1 MIKQL
6 FTLYKLGRKL
16 AKSDVLNIVSKFKKP
31 PLAIKIL
38 FQILS
43 FSFSNSKKN
52 ILNENEG
59 EKLSKSLQ
67 SMGTT
72 FIKLGQFL
80 VTRPDI
86 IGEELAKQLEGLQ
99 DRLPP
104 FSLSEAKSIIKKDLG
119 EETFNSIIDLSE
131 PVAAASIAQVH
142 KAKIIDTGTIKDVAI
157 KILRPDIKKRFNEE
171 IDALMLFAFL
181 VESFIKK
188 TKRLKLMEVVFLLKE
203 ITNLEMDLRFEAAAA
218 NEYAENTKNDAGFRV
233 PTTYWNFTSENVM
246 TLDWVDGVSI
256 RETEDLQRR
265 NIDTKQIAS
274 DIIQHFLRHAV
285 RDGFFHADMHQGNIF
300 IDNGTIKDVA
310 IKILRPDIKKKFNEE
325 IDALMLFAF
334 LVESFI
340 KKTKRLKLMEVV
352 FLLKEITNLEMD
364 LRFEAAA
371 ANEYAENTKN
381 DAGFRVP
388 IIYWNFTSE
397 NVMTLDWVDG
407 VSIRETEDL
416 QRRNIDTKQIS
427 SDIIQHFLRHAV
439 RDGFFHADMHQGNI
453 FIDNNGQIVP
463 IDFGIMGRLDNLSKR
478 FLAEILFGFI
488 QRDYK
493 KVAEVHL
500 VAGLV
505 PKDVPVND
513 LAQAL
518 RSIGEPIFG
527 QSVKDI
533 SGGKL
538 LKQLFDVTEKFN
550 MQTQPQLLMLQ
561 KTMVVVEGVAR
572 KLNPDTNIWETSKP
586 VLENW
591 LRDTKDP
598 INTLSEGLKSTTEVI
613 KRLPDFP
620 EIMDKANQALTFLA
634 SGQIPRNSNSFTALN
649 EKKLEMIAFRNQ
661 SIVGL
666 LLLVI
671 FGLLVF

>member
-1 MIKQL
+1 MIKKLLVL
-6 FTLYKLGRKL
+6 FKLGRKL
-16 AKSDVLNIVSKFKKP
+16 AKSDVLNIVSKFNKP
-31 PLAIKIL
+31 PTIIKVL
-38 FQILS
+38 FHILS
-43 FSFSNSKKN
+43 FSFSNKKDDLKN
-52 ILNENEG
+52 NEG
-59 EKLSKSLQ
+59 KKLSKSLQ

-80 VTRPDI
+80 ATRPDI
-86 IGEELAKQLEGLQ
+86 IGEELSHELENLQ
-99 DRLPP
+99 DKLPP
-104 FSLSEAKSIIKKDLG
+104 FSLFQAKEIIKKDLG

-142 KAKIIDTGTIKDVAI
+142 KAKINDNGTIKDVAI
-157 KILRPDIKKRFNEE
+157 KILRPDIKKIFNDE

-181 VESFIKK
+181 VESFAKK
-188 TKRLKLMEVVFLLKE
+188 TKRLKLIEVVFLLKE

-218 NEYAENTKNDAGFRV
+218 NEYLENTKNDVGFRV
-233 PTTYWNFTSENVM
+233 P
-246 TLDWVDGVSI
+246 
-256 RETEDLQRR
+256 Q
-265 NIDTKQIAS
+265 
-274 DIIQHFLRHAV
+274 
-285 RDGFFHADMHQGNIF
+285 
-300 IDNGTIKDVA
+300 
-310 IKILRPDIKKKFNEE
+310 
-325 IDALMLFAF
+325 
-334 LVESFI
+334 
-340 KKTKRLKLMEVV
+340 
-352 FLLKEITNLEMD
+352 
-364 LRFEAAA
+364 
-371 ANEYAENTKN
+371 
-381 DAGFRVP
+381 
-388 IIYWNFTSE
+388 IYWNFTSE
-397 NVMTLDWVDG
+397 NVMTLDWIDG
-407 VSIRETEDL
+407 ISIRETEDL
-416 QRRNIDTKQIS
+416 QKRNIDTKKIS

-463 IDFGIMGRLDNLSKR
+463 IDFGIMGRLDKLSKR

-488 QRDYK
+488 ERDYK

-500 VAGLV
+500 AAGLV
-505 PKDVPVND
+505 PKNVPVDD

-572 KLNPDTNIWETSKP
+572 KLNPETNIWKTSKP

-591 LRDTKDP
+591 LKETKDP
-598 INTLSEGLKSTTEVI
+598 MNTINETLINTTEAI
-613 KRLPDFP
+613 KKLPEFP
-620 EIMDKANQALTFLA
+620 EIMNKANQALTFLA
-634 SGQIPRNSNSFTALN
+634 SGQIPQNSKSYEALN
-649 EKKLEMIAFRNQ
+649 NKKLDMIAFRNQ

-671 FGLLVF
+671 FTLLVF

>member
-1 MIKQL
+1 MIKKL
-6 FTLYKLGRKL
+6 FTLFKLSRMI
-16 AKSDVLNIVSKFKKP
+16 ARSDILKIVSKFKKP

-43 FSFSNSKKN
+43 ISFLNPKKKN
-52 ILNENEG
+52 LDSTEG
-59 EKLSKSLQ
+59 EKLSKSIQ

-80 VTRPDI
+80 ATRPDI
-86 IGEELAKQLEGLQ
+86 IGDELSIQLEDLQ
-99 DRLPP
+99 DKLPP
-104 FSLSEAKSIIKKDLG
+104 FSLSEAKEIIKKDLG
-119 EETFNSIIDLSE
+119 EETFNSIIDFNE

-142 KAKIIDTGTIKDVAI
+142 KAKINDNGTIKDVAI
-157 KILRPDIKKRFNEE
+157 KILRPDIKRIFNDE

-188 TKRLKLMEVVFLLKE
+188 TQRLKLVEVVFLLKE

-218 NEYAENTKNDAGFRV
+218 NEYAENTKNDIDFKV
-233 PTTYWNFTSENVM
+233 PTIYWSFTSENVM

-256 RETEDLQRR
+256 RETEDLQKR
-265 NIDTKQIAS
+265 NIDTKKIAS
-274 DIIQHFLRHAV
+274 DIIQNFLRHAV

-300 IDNGTIKDVA
+300 IDN
-310 IKILRPDIKKKFNEE
+310 
-325 IDALMLFAF
+325 
-334 LVESFI
+334 S
-340 KKTKRLKLMEVV
+340 
-352 FLLKEITNLEMD
+352 
-364 LRFEAAA
+364 
-371 ANEYAENTKN
+371 
-381 DAGFRVP
+381 
-388 IIYWNFTSE
+388 
-397 NVMTLDWVDG
+397 
-407 VSIRETEDL
+407 
-416 QRRNIDTKQIS
+416 
-427 SDIIQHFLRHAV
+427 
-439 RDGFFHADMHQGNI
+439 
-453 FIDNNGQIVP
+453 GQIVP
-463 IDFGIMGRLDNLSKR
+463 IDFGIMGRLDSLSRR

-488 QRDYK
+488 KRDYK

-505 PKDVPVND
+505 PKNVPVDD

-572 KLNPDTNIWETSKP
+572 KLNPNTNIWETSKP

-591 LRDTKDP
+591 LKETKDP
-598 INTLSEGLKSTTEVI
+598 RTVLNESLKSTTEVI

-620 EIMDKANQALTFLA
+620 EIMDKANQALTYLA
-634 SGQIPRNSNSFTALN
+634 SGQIPQNSNSYTTLN
-649 EKKLEMIAFRNQ
+649 KKKSEMTAFRNQ
-661 SIVGL
+661 SIIGL